1 MNLLRFF
8 LMLLLCANLAGC
20 SEMTDAEREKI
31 RTEIQAHLDAQYPD
45 LELAVLGVELSPR
58 DDAGAVAMWDRYA
71 FTIRDKS
78 GLVIRHHWFEG
89 SKSLAP
95 GLRKRHYQAVRKRE
109 IREFIT
115 AALPPELKTD
125 VYVGINERDIQIFCM
140 NILTAENKEA
150 VIKALRATLDQA
162 DAALTMGGYAVQALF
177 TWQGRGPHGR
187 PPFGYDGYLGVVL
200 FPGQGMP
207 CFQLAGKYIDEVIA
221 PTVKARAKEIT
232 DSEGWSRDP
241 TATKFLQINQEDF
254 SEIFAGVGLERE
266 HERDSTYL
274 FMVFDT
280 ASLEVKEHSFVRL
293 PHAESDTRQSRYAA
307 WKEMIPSRFRC
318 PDQSKRPKVQ
328 VQYGSWW
335 DVR

>member
-1 MNLLRFF
+1 
-8 LMLLLCANLAGC
+8 
-20 SEMTDAEREKI
+20 
-31 RTEIQAHLDAQYPD
+31 
-45 LELAVLGVELSPR
+45 
-58 DDAGAVAMWDRYA
+58 
-71 FTIRDKS
+71 
-78 GLVIRHHWFEG
+78 
-89 SKSLAP
+89 
-95 GLRKRHYQAVRKRE
+95 
-109 IREFIT
+109 
-115 AALPPELKTD
+115 
-125 VYVGINERDIQIFCM
+125 
-140 NILTAENKEA
+140 
-150 VIKALRATLDQA
+150 
-162 DAALTMGGYAVQALF
+162 
-177 TWQGRGPHGR
+177 
-187 PPFGYDGYLGVVL
+187 
-200 FPGQGMP
+200 MP

-318 PDQSKRPKVQ
+318 PDQAKGPKVQ